1 MKRKARRAHKTHHRV
16 EAEVRQDFRLA
27 KQSSSIKLRVYDGHA
42 LIGTIHVGAG
52 SFGWRGRGD
61 KKRRR
66 FSWARMMRLME
77 IREPQLT

>member
-1 MKRKARRAHKTHHRV
+1 MKRRARRARKTIHHV
-16 EAEVRQDFRLA
+16 EAEVYQDFRLA
-27 KQSSSIKLRVYDGHA
+27 KQGSSIKLRIYSGQA

-52 SFGWRGRGD
+52 SLGWRGRGD

-77 IREPQLT
+77 AASRR